1 MRSTGKCDGEDVVQL
16 YISRA
21 DDPEG
26 PIKTLRG
33 FKRVS
38 LKAGEQAE
46 VSIPINDETFLW
58 WNPESGRMNPMNGE
72 YTLHY
77 GNTSDSKSLKTI
89 KYRYAE

>member
-1 MRSTGKCDGEDVVQL
+1 
-16 YISRA
+16 A

-33 FKRVS
+33 FKRVA

-46 VSIPINDETFLW
+46 VSIPINDDTFLW
-58 WNPESGRMNPMNGE
+58 WNPATGRMNPMEGE

-77 GNTSDSKSLKTI
+77 GDTSDSKSLKTI
-89 KYRYAE
+89 KYRFKK